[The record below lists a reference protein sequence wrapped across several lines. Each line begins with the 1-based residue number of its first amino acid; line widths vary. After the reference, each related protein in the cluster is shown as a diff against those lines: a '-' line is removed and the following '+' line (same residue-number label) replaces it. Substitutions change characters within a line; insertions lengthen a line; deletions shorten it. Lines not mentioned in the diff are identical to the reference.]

1 MTLTTLPLRARSVI
15 DFWLDAGPQKW
26 FSKDQ
31 AFDEAFRQ
39 HFMDDHMAA
48 ASRRLDGWMEC
59 AEGALAL
66 LLLLDQFPRNAFRD
80 TAHMF
85 ATDSLALRFAQQSL
99 DLGYLAAIDR
109 DLRVFLILPF
119 EHSEDL
125 HHQELAVHLCQD
137 LDQRTLQFAI
147 IHRDIILKFG
157 RFPHRNEMLG
167 RTTTDAER
175 EFLCQGGFKG

>member
-1 MTLTTLPLRARSVI
+1 MTLMTLPLPARSVI

-26 FSKDQ
+26 FAKDL
-31 AFDEAFRQ
+31 AFDAAFRQ
-39 HFMDDHMAA
+39 RFMDDHMAA
-48 ASRRLDGWMEC
+48 ASRELDSWMDC

-66 LLLLDQFPRNAFRD
+66 ILLLDQFPRNAFRD

-85 ATDSLALRFAQQSL
+85 ATDSLALRFAQQGL
-99 DLGYLAAIDR
+99 ERGYLPAIDK
-109 DLRVFLILPF
+109 DLRVFMILPF

-125 HHQELAVHLCQD
+125 HHQELAVQLCQD

-147 IHRDIILKFG
+147 LHRDIIMKFG

-167 RTTTDAER
+167 RVTTDAER
-175 EFLCQGGFKG
+175 EFLYQGGFKG